1 MLFKA
6 KFEQLFTVTK
16 KQIIKQINN
25 HIYSSFNYL
34 YKETSFSSNNLE
46 TYRNTISFPK
56 FTKESKT
63 LDSGITEKELL
74 IASQSM
80 ENNKSPGNNGLT
92 RKFYITFWN
101 EVKGTFYWQ

>member
-1 MLFKA
+1 MILAQRKILKIFSKPRKKLLFKA

-46 TYRNTISFPK
+46 TY
-56 FTKESKT
+56 
-63 LDSGITEKELL
+63 
-74 IASQSM
+74 
-80 ENNKSPGNNGLT
+80 
-92 RKFYITFWN
+92 
-101 EVKGTFYWQ
+101 